1 MTKKLLTVVKVF
13 AFSTLY
19 FAQVGVNTSNPQA
32 IFHIDGAKDNA
43 TSGTPSV
50 VQQANDF
57 AVTNTG
63 QVGMGTIA
71 PTEKLDVSSGNVRVR
86 NINSNIGVGGTDRV
100 VVADATGILK
110 TIDFTAYSLF
120 HSRLAADQTIGS
132 AASIVTLMFATPVAT
147 SPFYSYNTSSGVLTF
162 SQAGNYLVT
171 LQASFTNIS
180 AGAQLLLGIRPVPD
194 SNYLGRGSHYA
205 GAATPTL
212 TASTRIGELMNY
224 TTVIVVPT
232 AGYQIRFTAAPNQA
246 CTILSTEMGPTGNG
260 NVTNVTVQKI

>member
-1 MTKKLLTVVKVF
+1 MRKKLLTVVKVF

-19 FAQVGVNTSNPQA
+19 FAQVGINTPTPQTT
-32 IFHIDGAKDNA
+32 FHIDGAKDNP
-43 TSGTPSV
+43 TSGAPSV
-50 VQQANDF
+50 IQQTNDF
-57 AVTNTG
+57 AVTNTA
-63 QVGMGTIA
+63 QVGIGTTT
-71 PTEKLDVSSGNVRVR
+71 PTEKLDVSSGNVRIR

-100 VVADATGILK
+100 VVADGNGILK

-120 HSRLAADQTIGS
+120 HARLAADQTISTG
-132 AASIVTLMFATPVAT
+132 ASIVTLMFASPVAT

-162 SQAGNYLVT
+162 SQAGNYLIT
-171 LQASFTNIS
+171 LQASFSNITS
-180 AGAQLLLGIRPVPD
+180 GAQLLLGIRPVPD

-212 TASTRIGELMNY
+212 TTSTRIGELMNY

-232 AGYQIRFTAAPNQA
+232 AGYQIRFTAAPNQS

>member
-1 MTKKLLTVVKVF
+1 MTKKLLIVVKVF
-13 AFSTLY
+13 AFSTLH
-19 FAQVGVNTSNPQA
+19 FAQVGLNTSNPQTT
-32 IFHIDGAKDNA
+32 FHIDGAKDNP
-43 TSGTPSV
+43 TSGAPSV

-57 AVTNTG
+57 AVTNTA
-63 QVGMGTIA
+63 QVGIGTTT
-71 PTEKLDVSSGNVRVR
+71 PTEKLDISSGNIRVR
-86 NINSNIGVGGTDRV
+86 NINSNIGIGGTDRV
-100 VVADATGILK
+100 VVADATGVLK

-120 HSRLAADQTIGS
+120 HARLAADQNATSATI
-132 AASIVTLMFATPVAT
+132 ATLMFATPVAT
-147 SPFYSYNTSSGVLTF
+147 SPFYSYNTSTGVLTF
-162 SQAGNYLVT
+162 NQAGNYLVT
-171 LQASFTNIS
+171 LQASFSNIS

-205 GAATPTL
+205 GATTPTL

-232 AGYQIRFTAAPNQA
+232 AGYQIRFTAAPNQS